1 MSPVRHVRRALP
13 YVVCAAALIWVAL
26 STPMGEV
33 GRAFEHV
40 SWWRVLAIAVP
51 FILAL
56 LVADAFALW
65 VGLRVSLRVK
75 PPFKDVVLVRGASY
89 LLALVNYSAGQGG
102 IVWFLHRRDGV
113 PLARAT
119 GAVLLTTGA
128 FLLAVVGAVAAG
140 LALEAVPEA
149 RSLHWLLWLVAIG
162 LPIYLAII
170 VVRPRWLARY
180 ALLQPL
186 FDAGVLGTLAA
197 TASRV
202 VHLAVLIVAHAM
214 VYRLFGI
221 ALPVRAALVLLPIIF
236 LVQAMPIAP
245 AGLGTTQA
253 AAVALLAPYVAGP
266 DGAGVVVA
274 ASIGFQAVI
283 TALMAV
289 VGMVCLRLEEGP
301 AEGPAEAPPEAP
313 PEAGPRAPEAPP
325 PAAGPAADPRESA
338 G

>member
-1 MSPVRHVRRALP
+1 MSPIRHARTALP
-13 YVVCAAALIWVAL
+13 YVVGAAALLWVAL
-26 STPMGEV
+26 STPMGEI

-51 FILAL
+51 FIGAL

-65 VGLRVSLRVK
+65 VGLRVSLRVR

-140 LALEAVPEA
+140 LALEAVPQA
-149 RSLHWLLWLVAIG
+149 RSLHWLLWLVAAG
-162 LPIYLAII
+162 LPVYLGII
-170 VVRPRWLARY
+170 FARPRWLTRY
-180 ALLQPL
+180 SLLQPL

-197 TASRV
+197 TAGRV
-202 VHLAVLIVAHAM
+202 VHLAVLVVAHAM

-221 ALPVRAALVLLPIIF
+221 DLPVRAALVLLPIIF
-236 LVQAMPIAP
+236 LVQALPIAP

-253 AAVALLAPYVAGP
+253 AAVALLAPYVASP
-266 DGAGVVVA
+266 DAQGVVVA

-283 TALMAV
+283 TALMAL
-289 VGMVCLRLEEGP
+289 VGLVCLRLEEAP
-301 AEGPAEAPPEAP
+301 ADAPASEPDPATSPQPGDPGAAAPPS
-313 PEAGPRAPEAPP
+313 GPTL
-325 PAAGPAADPRESA
+325 DPRESA
-338 G
+338 R